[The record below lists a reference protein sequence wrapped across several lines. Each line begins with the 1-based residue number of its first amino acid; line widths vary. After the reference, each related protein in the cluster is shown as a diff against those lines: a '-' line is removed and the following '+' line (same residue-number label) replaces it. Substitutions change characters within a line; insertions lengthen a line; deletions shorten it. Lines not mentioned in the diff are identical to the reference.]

1 MISKYME
8 KGNKKNKP
16 KVIALLGPTASG
28 KTKIG
33 VRLAYKFNGE
43 IVSADSRQVYKGMDI
58 GTGKDLPDYKY
69 KEKHIPY
76 HLIDVASPRSN
87 FNLARYQKLALKAID
102 DILNRGKLPII
113 VGGTGLYIQ
122 ALIENFKL
130 SDFKSNRKLR
140 ENLEKLGAK
149 KLYERLIK
157 ANADFAGR
165 INHSDMN
172 NARRLSRYVE
182 LIEQGEYLLD
192 RKGKSNYNF
201 LVLGM
206 KVDNK
211 KMREKIVSRL
221 HKRIDEEGMTNEVE
235 TLRHDGISY
244 KRLISF
250 GLEYKFVSY
259 LLQGKINQ
267 DEMREKLATAIYRFA
282 KKQKSWF
289 KRFEKQGQKINWI
302 ENYQEGISLVSHFLK
317 KK

>member
-69 KEKHIPY
+69 KGKNIPY

-87 FNLARYQKLALKAID
+87 FNLARYQKLALKTIE
-102 DILNRGKLPII
+102 DIIKRGKQPII

-122 ALIENFKL
+122 AIVDNYKL
-130 SDFKSNRKLR
+130 SGFKSNREFRVK
-140 ENLEKLGAK
+140 LEKLGAK
-149 KLYERLIK
+149 KLYERLTK
-157 ANADFAGR
+157 ANAGFASR

-182 LIEQGEYLLD
+182 LVEQGEYLTEKND
-192 RKGKSNYNF
+192 KSAYDF
-201 LVLGM
+201 LVLGVQ
-206 KVDNK
+206 VDDK
-211 KMREKIVSRL
+211 IMREKIVSRL
-221 HKRIDEEGMTNEVE
+221 DKRINEQGMTSEVE

-259 LLQGKINQ
+259 LL
-267 DEMREKLATAIYRFA
+267 
-282 KKQKSWF
+282 
-289 KRFEKQGQKINWI
+289 
-302 ENYQEGISLVSHFLK
+302 
-317 KK
+317 